1 MPFPSF
7 ASFEKADLMNG
18 FELVMGA
25 VFLGLVGFQVW
36 LSARVYR
43 SDQYERQQKVWQMQL
58 IWLLPIL
65 GAGLV
70 FYMLSDQEPKRT
82 PSSSTRQGS

>member
-1 MPFPSF
+1 M
-7 ASFEKADLMNG
+7 DG
-18 FELVMGA
+18 FDLVMGA
-25 VFLGLVGFQVW
+25 VVLGLVGFQVW

-43 SDQYERQQKVWQMQL
+43 SDLYERQQKVWQMQL

-70 FYMLSDQEPKRT
+70 FYMLREDAPKTT
-82 PSSSTRQGS
+82 PNNSSR